1 MYTGRQFN
9 RYIAVSFEPQLAID
23 WVHVGE
29 VQFFR
34 SLPLSP
40 PSTNTEYTISSSL
53 RSTQSTTF
61 TLMILYYILI
71 QIIEY
76 CTTKEHTLSMCIQLL
91 LSNWVCFY
99 YRCNETTS
107 ISRELVC
114 LCISYRHDC
123 YCFPIPIAYQY
134 CEYKHQVS
142 FQNNNISWKLLTT
155 IHALAVICVQ
165 DI

>member
-23 WVHVGE
+23 WVYVSE

-91 LSNWVCFY
+91 LSNWVFS
-99 YRCNETTS
+99 TTGVMKLHLYLENLS
-107 ISRELVC
+107 
-114 LCISYRHDC
+114 
-123 YCFPIPIAYQY
+123 
-134 CEYKHQVS
+134 VS
-142 FQNNNISWKLLTT
+142 V
-155 IHALAVICVQ
+155 LAIGMIVTVFLSP
-165 DI
+165 

>member
-23 WVHVGE
+23 WVYVSE

-40 PSTNTEYTISSSL
+40 PSTNNEYTISSSL

-91 LSNWVCFY
+91 LSNWVFS
-99 YRCNETTS
+99 TTG
-107 ISRELVC
+107 VM
-114 LCISYRHDC
+114 
-123 YCFPIPIAYQY
+123 
-134 CEYKHQVS
+134 
-142 FQNNNISWKLLTT
+142 KLHLYLENLS
-155 IHALAVICVQ
+155 ASVLAIGMIVTVFLSP
-165 DI
+165 